1 MAFQT
6 KAKKAL
12 RELLRP
18 KFQGCFQ
25 FFILNRNFLLL
36 MEKSPEV
43 FIFQVYKKSHNGSN
57 IDH

>member
-6 KAKKAL
+6 KANTAL
-12 RELLRP
+12 RELFRP

-25 FFILNRNFLLL
+25 FFILNRHFLLL
-36 MEKSPEV
+36 VEKAPEI
-43 FIFQVYKKSHNGSN
+43 FIFQVYKKSHNDSN